1 MEGGFHQSYRP
12 LYQKP
17 HPQEILPAVEKRINP
32 GAGANILR
40 MGKLAAMADS
50 YLRQQA
56 GRWLEIWA
64 LDENNGTRSIFLP
77 EKPFKEADAILQL
90 YAVMEVL
97 KELAGSSKDLGL
109 VHGQA
114 AAELFDRQPG
124 RRIDLPY
131 GLEARREYGGYGLGN
146 KSIFWEEQ
154 GERGGIRRAGFSSKA
169 GFYCIFLQKRPFNS

>member
-1 MEGGFHQSYRP
+1 
-12 LYQKP
+12 
-17 HPQEILPAVEKRINP
+17 
-32 GAGANILR
+32 

-131 GLEARREYGGYGLGN
+131 VLRPGENMGGYG
-146 KSIFWEEQ
+146 I
-154 GERGGIRRAGFSSKA
+154 GGIKRFSGKNRVERKGHQEGTGIFFQSRFLLYFLTKKA
-169 GFYCIFLQKRPFNS
+169 FSFLKICIRNG